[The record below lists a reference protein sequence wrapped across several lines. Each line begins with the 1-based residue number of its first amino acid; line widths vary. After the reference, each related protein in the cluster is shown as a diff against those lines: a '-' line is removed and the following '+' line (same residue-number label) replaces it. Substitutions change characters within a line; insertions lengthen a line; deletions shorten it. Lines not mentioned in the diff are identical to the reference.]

1 MKGLYLRTVY
11 FLGVTSGGSVT
22 HTSGVINAL
31 AKKIDLDIVS
41 NDNLV
46 GVNHPTRLIPPSLRK
61 IPVLGEL
68 SYNIKLL
75 VKKESFQTNEYDFIY
90 QRYSGESFFGAY
102 LASKNNIPFILE
114 FNSSEVWKLKNWSKT
129 TSKLKNFFKKFIQLP
144 VVKKIE
150 AYNLKKAD
158 VIVVVSDVLKENLTS
173 AGIDPQKILVN
184 PNGAEIGRFNISSTP
199 IHIKQKHQL
208 EDYFTFGFI
217 GTFGKWHGVVEL
229 AKSIIQFYDQH
240 PQYLNSVKFLI
251 MGYGKLFKEVE
262 QLIQSSNYIDNI
274 ILTGQ
279 IPQDENAAYLNACD
293 AFVSPHIPNPDG
305 TKFFGSPTKLFE
317 YMACKKPIIASR
329 LDQIGEILEHNVNA
343 YLVEPGNISEL
354 ANAYATIYSDKP
366 LQQTLAENSYSL
378 VKQNYTWDNHVEH
391 ILSRI
396 KQLSK
401 S

>member
-22 HTSGVINAL
+22 HTSGVINAMS
-31 AKKIDLDIVS
+31 KKIELDVIS
-41 NDNLV
+41 NDQLV
-46 GVNHPTRLIPPSLRK
+46 GVNHPTRIIKPSLSK
-61 IPVLGEL
+61 IPVFGEL
-68 SYNIKLL
+68 SYNLKLIRNASSL
-75 VKKESFQTNEYDFIY
+75 KPTSYDFIY
-90 QRYSGESFFGAY
+90 QRYSGESFFGAL
-102 LASKNNIPFILE
+102 LASKHNIPFILE

-129 TSKLKNFFKKFIQLP
+129 NSGLKNFFKRFVQLP
-144 VVKKIE
+144 IVKKIE

-158 VIVVVSDVLKENLTS
+158 IIVVVSDVLKENLTTE
-173 AGIDPQKILVN
+173 GIDPQKILVN
-184 PNGAEIGRFNISSTP
+184 PNGVEIERFNISSTP

-240 PQYLNSVKFLI
+240 PQYLKSVKFLI

-262 QLIQSSNYIDNI
+262 QLILASNYTDNI

-279 IPQDENAAYLNACD
+279 IPQNENAAYLNACD

-366 LQQTLAENSYSL
+366 LQKRLSENSFSL
-378 VKQNYTWDNHVEH
+378 VKLNYTWDNHVEH